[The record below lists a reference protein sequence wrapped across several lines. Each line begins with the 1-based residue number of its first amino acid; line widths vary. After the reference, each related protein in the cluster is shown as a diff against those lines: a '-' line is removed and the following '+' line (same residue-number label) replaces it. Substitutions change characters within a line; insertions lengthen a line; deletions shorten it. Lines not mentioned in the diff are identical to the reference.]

1 MHVCVALSISI
12 ARDSFVRSPGGADM
26 AAKADARLYEP
37 SPRAGHNDCCI
48 SDNIYVGFGF
58 TEDFSATAK
67 SELSRQLEVYDCYSK
82 TWVQR
87 KTIGTPPPGLVYG
100 VCTSINNKLY
110 TYGGHDGSDS
120 PFTGTLS
127 QLDTSTME
135 WKLLTSDI
143 GPMKKRGTGMIALN
157 DEQLAVLG
165 GYGTPTSP
173 TQPGSSFVRNSY
185 SSNGSGWTNEF
196 HIFNISNGMILL
208 VIARCIVD
216 IKI

>member
-1 MHVCVALSISI
+1 
-12 ARDSFVRSPGGADM
+12 M

-37 SPRAGHNDCCI
+37 SPRAAHNDCCI
-48 SDNIYVGFGF
+48 SDNIYVGFGR

-67 SELSRQLEVYDCYSK
+67 RELSRQLEVYDRYSK

-87 KTIGTPPPGLVYG
+87 KTTGAPPPGLAVG
-100 VCTSINNKLY
+100 ACTSIKNKLY

-120 PFTGTLS
+120 PYTGTLS

-143 GPMKKRGTGMIALN
+143 GPMKKQGARMIAVN

-165 GYGTPTSP
+165 GVGIPTSP
-173 TQPGSSFVRNSY
+173 IQPGSSFVRD
-185 SSNGSGWTNEF
+185 SSRSDGSGCTNEF
-196 HIFNISNGMILL
+196 HIFNISNGMLLL
-208 VIARCIVD
+208 VIARCIID
-216 IKI
+216 INI